1 MNEPQKKPNLLCTFL
16 KAYWWAILIILA
28 VPISLNFIVLIPAFL
43 PIVGGSVEWLSFHGS
58 YIGSIIASLIT
69 LYVLYKQLQHNHEEN
84 ERTRQE
90 NQIVNEKNRQLQLK
104 ILSYEQETQ
113 WLQEMR
119 SACINNI
126 DSYNVNDIREI
137 CTAFTF
143 HDYEYISP
151 KIKNIIDKLDYTDT
165 TICSLLPIAGD
176 KYTQTFDEQRQRAY
190 KEYMLMIQDIGILAI
205 FLNKDYE
212 TIQVGLPFAHLSSK
226 VKTNVN
232 VQIVVPGLDKKYIN
246 ARLASIALNRL
257 SGERDIY
264 ESIRTA
270 SFNYLKKQ
278 QERINK
284 ILTEEHGTR

>member
-16 KAYWWAILIILA
+16 KAYWWAILIILT
-28 VPISLNFIVLIPAFL
+28 VPILLNFIVLIPAFL

-246 ARLASIALNRL
+246 AQLASIALNRL